1 MKPYSVPAPLSGW
14 IAEWLPPSRCPLRL
28 VRAGGGMVL
37 LRRRV
42 AHHICGKPGICSGGF
57 HKLLPTSPGI
67 AFVGTMIFYPL
78 RLAGYSL
85 LSIGVINL
93 FSRYVFGLELVK
105 SIPGRLSIVNSL
117 IDFVPWL
124 LLSLALIFLEGNR
137 SRRSREHLPVQLL
150 HRLLLP
156 LLVGY
161 LLLVPL
167 MIRDAIGYNRSV
179 QSEISSQLKNYRNGT
194 RQLLDQVAPLS
205 TPLAVAQ
212 VVQRYPS
219 IAMAVLPTET
229 ASQVKA
235 KLAKAL
241 SDGEARLMTRLD
253 DQRRARLEGMFQR
266 TIASIFVA
274 LVAAAGLAGL
284 RRQNLAA
291 IRESGHM
298 VAEYFA
304 QDLLIDR
311 SSWGGLRG
319 SHDPQSPGKPPFL
332 KKWLAR

>member
-1 MKPYSVPAPLSGW
+1 
-14 IAEWLPPSRCPLRL
+14 
-28 VRAGGGMVL
+28 
-37 LRRRV
+37 
-42 AHHICGKPGICSGGF
+42 
-57 HKLLPTSPGI
+57 
-67 AFVGTMIFYPL
+67 MIFYPL
-78 RLAGYSL
+78 RLAGYSI

-105 SIPGRLSIVNSL
+105 SIPGRLSISNSL
-117 IDFVPWL
+117 VAFAPWL

-167 MIRDAIGYNRSV
+167 MIRDAIGFNRTV
-179 QSEISSQLKNYRNGT
+179 QSEISGQLQIYRKGT

-205 TPLAVAQ
+205 TPLAVAR

-219 IAMAVLPTET
+219 ISMAVVPTET

-235 KLAKAL
+235 KLAQAL
-241 SDGEARLMTRLD
+241 SNGEARLKTRLE
-253 DQRRARLEGMFQR
+253 DQRRTRLEGLFQR
-266 TIASIFVA
+266 TIASTFVA

-291 IRESGHM
+291 IRASGHM
-298 VAEYFA
+298 VGEYFA

-319 SHDPQSPGKPPFL
+319 SFDPKSAGKPPFL
-332 KKWLAR
+332 KKWLARVTPETYLPPRARR

>member
-1 MKPYSVPAPLSGW
+1 
-14 IAEWLPPSRCPLRL
+14 
-28 VRAGGGMVL
+28 
-37 LRRRV
+37 
-42 AHHICGKPGICSGGF
+42 
-57 HKLLPTSPGI
+57 
-67 AFVGTMIFYPL
+67 MIFYPL
-78 RLAGYSL
+78 RLAGYSI

-105 SIPGRLSIVNSL
+105 SIPGRLSITNSL
-117 IDFVPWL
+117 IAFAPWL

-167 MIRDAIGYNRSV
+167 MIRDAIGFNSTV
-179 QSEISSQLKNYRNGT
+179 QSEISGQLKIYRNGT
-194 RQLLDQVAPLS
+194 RQLLDQVAPLN
-205 TPLAVAQ
+205 TPLAIAQ

-219 IAMAVLPTET
+219 IAMTVDPTET
-229 ASQVKA
+229 ASQLKA
-235 KLAKAL
+235 RLGQAL
-241 SDGEARLMTRLD
+241 SNGEARLMTRLD
-253 DQRRARLEGMFQR
+253 DQRRTRLEGLFQR

-291 IRESGHM
+291 IRGSGHM
-298 VAEYFA
+298 VGEYFA

-311 SSWGGLRG
+311 SSQEGLRG
-319 SHDPQSPGKPPFL
+319 SFDPKFPGKLPFL
-332 KKWLAR
+332 KKWLARENTQ

>member
-1 MKPYSVPAPLSGW
+1 
-14 IAEWLPPSRCPLRL
+14 
-28 VRAGGGMVL
+28 
-37 LRRRV
+37 
-42 AHHICGKPGICSGGF
+42 
-57 HKLLPTSPGI
+57 
-67 AFVGTMIFYPL
+67 MIFYPL

-93 FSRYVFGLELVK
+93 LSRYVFGLELVK
-105 SIPGRLSIVNSL
+105 SIPGRLSIANSL
-117 IDFVPWL
+117 IAFAPWL

-167 MIRDAIGYNRSV
+167 MIRDAVGYNTAV
-179 QSEISSQLKNYRNGT
+179 QSEIDGQLKLYRNGSSQLLN
-194 RQLLDQVAPLS
+194 QVAPLS
-205 TPLAVAQ
+205 SPLSVAR

-219 IAMAVLPTET
+219 ISMAVDPTET

-241 SDGEARLMTRLD
+241 SNGEARLVTRLD
-253 DQRRARLEGMFQR
+253 DQRRSRLEGLFQR
-266 TIASIFVA
+266 TIASTFVA
-274 LVAAAGLAGL
+274 LVAAAALAGL

-291 IRESGHM
+291 LRISGHK
-298 VAEYFA
+298 VSDYFG
-304 QDLLIDR
+304 QDLINDQPASMGFG
-311 SSWGGLRG
+311 SSF
-319 SHDPQSPGKPPFL
+319 DPESAENSAYPKEWIVDEQNERPIPSQ
-332 KKWLAR
+332 ARR

>member
-1 MKPYSVPAPLSGW
+1 
-14 IAEWLPPSRCPLRL
+14 
-28 VRAGGGMVL
+28 
-37 LRRRV
+37 
-42 AHHICGKPGICSGGF
+42 
-57 HKLLPTSPGI
+57 
-67 AFVGTMIFYPL
+67 MIFFPL
-78 RLAGYSL
+78 RLAGYSI

-105 SIPGRLSIVNSL
+105 SIPGRLSITNSL
-117 IDFVPWL
+117 VAFAPWL

-167 MIRDAIGYNRSV
+167 MIRDAIGFNRTV
-179 QSEISSQLKNYRNGT
+179 QSEISGQLQIYRKGT

-219 IAMAVLPTET
+219 IAMTTVPTET
-229 ASQVKA
+229 ASQLKA
-235 KLAKAL
+235 KLAQAL
-241 SDGEARLMTRLD
+241 SNGEARLMTRLD
-253 DQRRARLEGMFQR
+253 DQRRSRLDGLFQR

-274 LVAAAGLAGL
+274 LVTAAGLAGL

-291 IRESGHM
+291 IRVSGHK
-298 VAEYFA
+298 VGEYFA

-311 SSWGGLRG
+311 SSRGGLRG
-319 SHDPQSPGKPPFL
+319 NFILKSPGKPPFL
-332 KKWLAR
+332 KKWLAKESADPYLPPRARR

>member
-1 MKPYSVPAPLSGW
+1 
-14 IAEWLPPSRCPLRL
+14 
-28 VRAGGGMVL
+28 
-37 LRRRV
+37 
-42 AHHICGKPGICSGGF
+42 
-57 HKLLPTSPGI
+57 
-67 AFVGTMIFYPL
+67 MIFYPL
-78 RLAGYSL
+78 RLAGYSI
-85 LSIGVINL
+85 LSIAVINL

-105 SIPGRLSIVNSL
+105 SIPGRLSIANSL

-156 LLVGY
+156 LFVGY

-167 MIRDAIGYNRSV
+167 MIRDAIGYNSTV
-179 QSEISSQLKNYRNGT
+179 QSEISGQLKIYRNGT

-205 TPLAVAQ
+205 TPLAIAQ

-219 IAMAVLPTET
+219 IAMTVDPTET
-229 ASQVKA
+229 ASQLKA
-235 KLAKAL
+235 RLAQAL
-241 SDGEARLMTRLD
+241 SNGEARLMTRLD
-253 DQRRARLEGMFQR
+253 DQRRTRLEGLFQR

-274 LVAAAGLAGL
+274 LAAAAGLAGL

-291 IRESGHM
+291 IRASGHM
-298 VAEYFA
+298 VGEYFG

-311 SSWGGLRG
+311 SSQGGLRG
-319 SHDPQSPGKPPFL
+319 SFDPKFPGIPPFL
-332 KKWLAR
+332 KKWLARENTKSYSPPRARR

>member
-1 MKPYSVPAPLSGW
+1 
-14 IAEWLPPSRCPLRL
+14 
-28 VRAGGGMVL
+28 
-37 LRRRV
+37 
-42 AHHICGKPGICSGGF
+42 
-57 HKLLPTSPGI
+57 
-67 AFVGTMIFYPL
+67 MIFYPL
-78 RLAGYSL
+78 RLAGYSI

-105 SIPGRLSIVNSL
+105 SIPGRLSIANSL
-117 IDFVPWL
+117 IVFAPWL

-137 SRRSREHLPVQLL
+137 SRHSREHLPVQLL

-156 LLVGY
+156 VLVAY

-167 MIRDAIGYNRSV
+167 MIRDAIGFINTV
-179 QSEISSQLKNYRNGT
+179 QSEISSQLKSYRNGT

-205 TPLAVAQ
+205 TPLAVAR

-219 IAMAVLPTET
+219 IAMTVVPTET
-229 ASQVKA
+229 ATQVKA
-235 KLAKAL
+235 KLAQAL
-241 SDGEARLMTRLD
+241 SNGEARLMTRLD
-253 DQRRARLEGMFQR
+253 DQRRTRLEGLFQR

-291 IRESGHM
+291 IRASGHM

-311 SSWGGLRG
+311 PSRRG
-319 SHDPQSPGKPPFL
+319 RSGSFDPKSPSEPPYL
-332 KKWLAR
+332 EQLLVEENPETSIPPLARR

>member
-1 MKPYSVPAPLSGW
+1 
-14 IAEWLPPSRCPLRL
+14 
-28 VRAGGGMVL
+28 
-37 LRRRV
+37 
-42 AHHICGKPGICSGGF
+42 
-57 HKLLPTSPGI
+57 
-67 AFVGTMIFYPL
+67 MIFSPL

-179 QSEISSQLKNYRNGT
+179 QSEISSQLKSYRNGT

-205 TPLAVAQ
+205 TPLAVVQ

-291 IRESGHM
+291 IRASGHM

-319 SHDPQSPGKPPFL
+319 SPDPQSPGKPPFL

>member
-1 MKPYSVPAPLSGW
+1 
-14 IAEWLPPSRCPLRL
+14 
-28 VRAGGGMVL
+28 
-37 LRRRV
+37 
-42 AHHICGKPGICSGGF
+42 
-57 HKLLPTSPGI
+57 
-67 AFVGTMIFYPL
+67 MIFYPL

-85 LSIGVINL
+85 LSVGVINL
-93 FSRYVFGLELVK
+93 FSRYIFGLELLK
-105 SIPGRLSIVNSL
+105 SIPGRLSISNSL
-117 IDFVPWL
+117 VAFAPWL

-179 QSEISSQLKNYRNGT
+179 QSEISSQLKSYRNGT

-212 VVQRYPS
+212 VIQRYPS

-241 SDGEARLMTRLD
+241 SDGEDYELLATFPPDIWPDLSAAWRLQVPRLP
-253 DQRRARLEGMFQR
+253 L
-266 TIASIFVA
+266 T
-274 LVAAAGLAGL
+274 
-284 RRQNLAA
+284 A
-291 IRESGHM
+291 IGTLTAPDIKSPPLSGGWDH
-298 VAEYFA
+298 F
-304 QDLLIDR
+304 
-311 SSWGGLRG
+311 
-319 SHDPQSPGKPPFL
+319 PSP
-332 KKWLAR
+332 

>member
-1 MKPYSVPAPLSGW
+1 
-14 IAEWLPPSRCPLRL
+14 
-28 VRAGGGMVL
+28 
-37 LRRRV
+37 
-42 AHHICGKPGICSGGF
+42 
-57 HKLLPTSPGI
+57 
-67 AFVGTMIFYPL
+67 MIFYPL
-78 RLAGYSL
+78 RLAGYSI
-85 LSIGVINL
+85 LSIAVINL

-105 SIPGRLSIVNSL
+105 SIPGRLSIANSL
-117 IDFVPWL
+117 VDFVPWL

-137 SRRSREHLPVQLL
+137 SRRIREHLPVQLL

-167 MIRDAIGYNRSV
+167 MIRDAIGFNSTV
-179 QSEISSQLKNYRNGT
+179 QSEISGQLKIYRNGT

-205 TPLAVAQ
+205 TPLAIAQ

-219 IAMAVLPTET
+219 IAMTVDPTET
-229 ASQVKA
+229 ASQLKA
-235 KLAKAL
+235 RLAQAL
-241 SDGEARLMTRLD
+241 SNSEARLMTRLD
-253 DQRRARLEGMFQR
+253 DQRRTRLEGLFQR

-298 VAEYFA
+298 VGEYFA

-311 SSWGGLRG
+311 SSQGGLRG
-319 SHDPQSPGKPPFL
+319 SFDPKFPGKLPFL
-332 KKWLAR
+332 QKWLARENTQSSFPPRARR

>member
-1 MKPYSVPAPLSGW
+1 
-14 IAEWLPPSRCPLRL
+14 
-28 VRAGGGMVL
+28 
-37 LRRRV
+37 
-42 AHHICGKPGICSGGF
+42 
-57 HKLLPTSPGI
+57 
-67 AFVGTMIFYPL
+67 MIFYPL
-78 RLAGYSL
+78 RLAGYSI
-85 LSIGVINL
+85 LSMAVINL

-105 SIPGRLSIVNSL
+105 SIPGRLSIANSL

-137 SRRSREHLPVQLL
+137 SRRIREHLPVQLL

-167 MIRDAIGYNRSV
+167 MIRDAIGYNSTV
-179 QSEISSQLKNYRNGT
+179 QSEISGQLKIYRNGT

-205 TPLAVAQ
+205 TPLAIAQ

-219 IAMAVLPTET
+219 IAMTVDPTET
-229 ASQVKA
+229 ASQLKA
-235 KLAKAL
+235 RLAQAL
-241 SDGEARLMTRLD
+241 SNGEARLMTRLD
-253 DQRRARLEGMFQR
+253 DRRRTRLEGLFQR

-291 IRESGHM
+291 IRASGHM
-298 VAEYFA
+298 VGEYFG

-311 SSWGGLRG
+311 SSQGGLRG
-319 SHDPQSPGKPPFL
+319 SFDPKFPGIPPSF
-332 KKWLAR
+332 KKWLARENTDSYFPPRARR